1 MIALVTGGSGSGKS
15 AYAESLA
22 VALFTSAGHAAPVP
36 SALARSG
43 AMAPSASCGS
53 AAPGARPDGRLLY
66 LATMRRSRDEEVLRR
81 IARHRAM
88 RAGKGFLTV
97 ERERTL
103 SLEEKSFTGRDTIL
117 LEDLSNLLTNELYA
131 GPEIADPEAMTDREI
146 LAPLR
151 RISDAGNTLVIV
163 TNEIGW
169 DVPSRYEEARRFVR
183 LFGRLNCQ
191 LAAEAALAAEVTAGV
206 PVILKKERETGCLN
220 L

>member
-1 MIALVTGGSGSGKS
+1 
-15 AYAESLA
+15 
-22 VALFTSAGHAAPVP
+22 
-36 SALARSG
+36 
-43 AMAPSASCGS
+43 
-53 AAPGARPDGRLLY
+53 
-66 LATMRRSRDEEVLRR
+66 
-81 IARHRAM
+81 
-88 RAGKGFLTV
+88 
-97 ERERTL
+97 
-103 SLEEKSFTGRDTIL
+103 
-117 LEDLSNLLTNELYA
+117 
-131 GPEIADPEAMTDREI
+131 MTDREI

>member
-36 SALARSG
+36 SALAHAAPVPSALARSG
-43 AMAPSASCGS
+43 VMAPSASCGS
-53 AAPGARPDGRLLY
+53 AAPGDCPNGRLLY

-117 LEDLSNLLTNELYA
+117 LEDLSNLLT
-131 GPEIADPEAMTDREI
+131 PI
-146 LAPLR
+146 
-151 RISDAGNTLVIV
+151 
-163 TNEIGW
+163 
-169 DVPSRYEEARRFVR
+169 
-183 LFGRLNCQ
+183 C
-191 LAAEAALAAEVTAGV
+191 
-206 PVILKKERETGCLN
+206 
-220 L
+220 

>member
-43 AMAPSASCGS
+43 VMAPSASCGS
-53 AAPGARPDGRLLY
+53 CPNGRLLY